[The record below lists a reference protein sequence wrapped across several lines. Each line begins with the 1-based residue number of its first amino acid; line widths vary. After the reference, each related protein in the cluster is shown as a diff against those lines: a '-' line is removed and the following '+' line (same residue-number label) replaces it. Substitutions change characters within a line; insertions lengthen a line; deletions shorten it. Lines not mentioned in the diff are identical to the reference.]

1 MQWLC
6 LIQKFCKHTLTGK
19 TTKKKENHVIFS
31 AKMVR
36 RNKTIFII
44 YHIKSA
50 SMLFRFQ
57 VLAAVSQLSS
67 LFNGLRTL
75 SHSSSGRPHRKKEP
89 ATASDTSGSTEEQQ
103 TKSSAE
109 EFFST
114 QLVRAVVSIV
124 KTVTSVSDHF
134 TSHKL
139 INKFLKPTCI
149 TCNCMS

>member
-1 MQWLC
+1 
-6 LIQKFCKHTLTGK
+6 
-19 TTKKKENHVIFS
+19 
-31 AKMVR
+31 MVR
-36 RNKTIFII
+36 RNKTIFIV

-89 ATASDTSGSTEEQQ
+89 ATASDTSGSTEDQQ

-109 EFFST
+109 EFFFST
-114 QLVRAVVSIV
+114 QLVRVVVSIS
-124 KTVTSVSDHF
+124 KTVTSVR
-134 TSHKL
+134 L
-139 INKFLKPTCI
+139 IISLHIN
-149 TCNCMS
+149 